1 MSELKNAVADKNCTT
16 TPLLADTR
24 WRGISA
30 DALHYDTVTVSL
42 SADQDATLSIVGSVD
57 GSIVTTTDTYAYIAE
72 GAMSFSTQLKTK
84 YFRVELLCGST
95 SMTELNLQTIM
106 RVSPAMPTS
115 IEVSGS
121 VTIEPGASDINVV
134 VTNNELSVG
143 NGLKPFEF
151 IPTAFN
157 SIPEIY
163 ADGQQ
168 PYITPYGLW
177 GYTNT
182 NPEKINW
189 YIYRT
194 LKQTDLSLSSIR
206 TCYMTIENLSDT
218 SAYPYMAVYSL
229 PSGTGDAEAWYKSK
243 WVFENTDTPINTG
256 EKVLLYFGQE
266 DDANIEPGIR
276 HIEMPLNSAAS
287 DGPQD
292 QYEQLMFVT
301 IQTASGE
308 STGAYNFEFSKFG
321 INWTSYGNEASGQK
335 PQGVMIQNDLSEL
348 VVSNAP
354 NPSNALKPYRNI
366 NVGLTASNIKLGP
379 TWIHTINT
387 SNDDNQHLFLKL
399 YSSTTQPNETS
410 TPVWTVRVHQNQS
423 NDINFNVSLYSELG
437 FWVRCSTGVLDDDIG
452 APSTNGC
459 IFNCAYF

>member
-1 MSELKNAVADKNCTT
+1 MSVTKNSVSDRNSTRAPLAASAVFV
-16 TPLLADTR
+16 
-24 WRGISA
+24 GGME
-30 DALHYDTVTVSL
+30 DALHYDTVTVTID
-42 SADQDATLSIVGSVD
+42 ADEDAILIVQESPD
-57 GSIVTTTDTYAYIAE
+57 GSDITSQTQFSYTT
-72 GAMSFSTQLKTK
+72 GSSMSFSHQLKTK
-84 YFRVELLCGST
+84 YFNVRFVCGAQPIT
-95 SMTELNLQTIM
+95 TLKLQTIM

-115 IEVSGS
+115 IEVSGN
-121 VTIEPGASDINVV
+121 VTIEPGTSDINVA

-151 IPTAFN
+151 IPTAYN
-157 SIPEIY
+157 STSEIY

-168 PYITPYGLW
+168 PNITPYGLW

-194 LKQTDLSLSSIR
+194 LYQTDLSLSSIR

-218 SAYPYMAVYSL
+218 LSYPFMAVYSL

-256 EKVLLYFGQE
+256 EKVLLYFGE
-266 DDANIEPGIR
+266 DDANIEPGIP
-276 HIEMPLNSAAS
+276 HIVMPLNSAFS
-287 DGPQD
+287 DGPRD

-301 IQTASGE
+301 IQTASAE

-321 INWTSYGNEASGQK
+321 INWFSYGNEVSGQR
-335 PQGVMIQNDLSEL
+335 PQGVQIANDLSEL

-354 NPSNALKPYRNI
+354 SPSNALAPYRNI
-366 NVGLTASNIKLGP
+366 DVQLTASNIKLGP
-379 TWIHTINT
+379 TWLHTINT

-399 YSSTTQPNETS
+399 YSSLTQPNETS

-423 NDINFNVSLYSELG
+423 NDINFNVPLYSELG
-437 FWVRCSTGVLDDDIG
+437 FWVRCSTGVADNDIG
-452 APSTNGC
+452 APATNGC
-459 IFNCAYF
+459 ICNVAYI